1 MGKTRKLTLRC
12 PDCQTHLVVDS
23 KTGEVL
29 FHKAAQAAPGEGQ
42 DFDSLL
48 AGLKEQR
55 SQAEEIFDREVAALK
70 DHDRLMDQKFE
81 EALERAKESPDDEPP
96 IRPFDLD

>member
-1 MGKTRKLTLRC
+1 MGKTRKLALRC

-29 FHKAAQAAPGEGQ
+29 SHRPAQEASGEGR

-48 AGLKEQR
+48 AGLKEEKD
-55 SQAEEIFDREVAALK
+55 QAEDIFDREVAALK

-81 EALERAKESPDDEPP
+81 EALERARESPDDEPP
-96 IRPFDLD
+96 VRPFDLD